1 MTGMPL
7 VSVLMP
13 AYNSE
18 LYIAQAIDSILDQT
32 HSNLELLIFDDG
44 SSDGT
49 RKVIESYSD
58 LRVIKV
64 LSDKNYGVVRARNE
78 LINRAHGK
86 YIALMDAD
94 DVAEPTRLQKQL
106 QVLESGECDICGSA
120 QWVLDEATNKLKKS
134 KDRFTDPDL
143 RALLSVYCGLCNS
156 TITGKAEIFK
166 RFKYDT
172 SILTSE
178 DYFLWVQMAAAGY
191 RFINLK
197 DRLLTYRRY
206 PAQTS
211 AVHLE
216 KFKLTTAEVQKKYLE
231 LLGISENF
239 LPRQQSWRERL
250 SNGLGLLKALNQK
263 FSGVSFKAN
272 CEIYARFQYRRN
284 GLWTPL
290 TRLERYAVATWVGLF
305 SGA

>member
-1 MTGMPL
+1 M
-7 VSVLMP
+7 
-13 AYNSE
+13 
-18 LYIAQAIDSILDQT
+18 
-32 HSNLELLIFDDG
+32 
-44 SSDGT
+44 
-49 RKVIESYSD
+49 
-58 LRVIKV
+58 
-64 LSDKNYGVVRARNE
+64 
-78 LINRAHGK
+78 
-86 YIALMDAD
+86 
-94 DVAEPTRLQKQL
+94 
-106 QVLESGECDICGSA
+106 
-120 QWVLDEATNKLKKS
+120 DEATNKLKKS